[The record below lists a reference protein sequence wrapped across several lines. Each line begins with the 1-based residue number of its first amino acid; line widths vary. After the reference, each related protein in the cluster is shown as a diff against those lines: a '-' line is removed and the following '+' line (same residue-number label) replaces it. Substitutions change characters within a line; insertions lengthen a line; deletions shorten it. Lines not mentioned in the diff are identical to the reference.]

1 MKRSELKRLWKLVRS
16 GETRKLSA
24 ADLALLLR
32 LRCALR
38 EYEALAGQGGKVQ
51 G

>member
-1 MKRSELKRLWKLVRS
+1 MKRNELNTLRKVVRS

-32 LRCALR
+32 LRFALR
-38 EYEALAGQGGKVQ
+38 EYEAQVERKVAG
-51 G
+51 